1 MAKRSYFNKK
11 IKKEKKGCLLVYF
24 FSSCLRS
31 SAYVA
36 LMSSIEPSSS
46 MVDVSPSGAPVRTA
60 FRSLRMILPL
70 RVFGSLLTMM
80 TASGVAIGPMVVRTC
95 FMSSARSSSDGVN
108 PPRNTTNATGTSPLT
123 ASSLP
128 ITAASETAG

>member
-1 MAKRSYFNKK
+1 M
-11 IKKEKKGCLLVYF
+11 VYF
-24 FSSCLRS
+24 ATCLSS

-46 MVDVSPSGAPVRTA
+46 MVDVSPSGAPVKTA
-60 FRSLRMILPL
+60 LRSRRMILPL

-95 FMSSARSSSDGVN
+95 FMRSARSWSDGVN
-108 PPRNTTNATGTSPLT
+108 PLLRTTNATGTSPLT
-123 ASSLP
+123 TSS
-128 ITAASETAG
+128 